1 MPRYNNENMINN
13 FPVIFGSNLSASQNF
28 QNNIQID
35 GYGYPSKTITIIIK
49 NPKLSDIRLQV
60 NSDNLIKDV
69 ITKYQSKLQN
79 DKIKNIDFKK
89 EDGKLFLPD
98 KKLEEVGIKNN
109 SIILAD
115 IDDGSENFYGI
126 PKEQLDNLKATMKE
140 KLKQGLITIQIIN
153 NELGSDFYYV
163 DKNVKFIMLA
173 DQFKNKNPGKNWF
186 FIAKGKVI
194 DEKSQEKTLKEL
206 GFKMLTK
213 VLAEECEDD

>member
-1 MPRYNNENMINN
+1 M
-13 FPVIFGSNLSASQNF
+13 
-28 QNNIQID
+28 QNNIQIE
-35 GYGYPSKTITIIIK
+35 GYEYPDKKITIIIK
-49 NPKLSDIRLQV
+49 NNKLNDITLQV

-79 DKIKNIDFKK
+79 DKIKNIFFKK
-89 EDGKLFLPD
+89 EDGKYIVPE

-109 SIILAD
+109 SIIYAEYD
-115 IDDGSENFYGI
+115 EENENLYGI
-126 PKEQLDNLKATMKE
+126 PESELVNLKKTMKE

>member
-60 NSDNLIKDV
+60 NSDNLNKEV
-69 ITKYQSKLQN
+69 IAKYQNKLQN

-140 KLKQGLITIQIIN
+140 KYKQGIITLQIQN
-153 NELGSDFYYV
+153 SQLGTDYFYV
-163 DKNVKFIMLA
+163 DKSVKFRVVA
-173 DQFKNKNPGKNWF
+173 EQFKTKYPGKKWF
-186 FIAKGKVI
+186 FVFNGLSI
-194 DEKSQEKTLKEL
+194 DEQSQEKTLKEL
-206 GFKMLTK
+206 HMKMLSK
-213 VLAEECEDD
+213 ILAEEYEGD

>member
-1 MPRYNNENMINN
+1 
-13 FPVIFGSNLSASQNF
+13 
-28 QNNIQID
+28 
-35 GYGYPSKTITIIIK
+35 
-49 NPKLSDIRLQV
+49 
-60 NSDNLIKDV
+60 
-69 ITKYQSKLQN
+69 
-79 DKIKNIDFKK
+79 
-89 EDGKLFLPD
+89 
-98 KKLEEVGIKNN
+98 
-109 SIILAD
+109 
-115 IDDGSENFYGI
+115 
-126 PKEQLDNLKATMKE
+126 MKE